1 MPEAHFDLHTCIFW
15 NIFSRQF
22 KHKFQANMKY
32 KINLTR
38 MYEKV
43 KMTQCLLKLIQM
55 RRFRYQNGPYFKDP
69 FIMVGN
75 HVIL

>member
-1 MPEAHFDLHTCIFW
+1 
-15 NIFSRQF
+15 
-22 KHKFQANMKY
+22 MKY

-55 RRFRYQNGPYFKDP
+55 RRFHYKNGLYFKDP
-69 FIMVGN
+69 FIMVRN
-75 HVIL
+75 HVFL